1 MRKRSKMSAKGISA
15 NFWLIGLYYGAL
27 CPLQDRSDCSAH
39 GGLRADV
46 QSIFRWGFRLGFQT
60 GRTSGLAGNSN
71 SIPGLDDSN
80 YLYQGGYFC
89 ALLTSYRGKFSQ
101 KWEEKLEV

>member
-1 MRKRSKMSAKGISA
+1 MRKRSKTSAKGISA

-71 SIPGLDDSN
+71 DKYDFPEIPETSLLN
-80 YLYQGGYFC
+80 MYQVKMMSELSEQFPEQC
-89 ALLTSYRGKFSQ
+89 
-101 KWEEKLEV
+101 

>member
-1 MRKRSKMSAKGISA
+1 MRKRSKTSAKGISA

-71 SIPGLDDSN
+71 DKYDFPEIPEIS
-80 YLYQGGYFC
+80 
-89 ALLTSYRGKFSQ
+89 LLNMLQLKMMA
-101 KWEEKLEV
+101 ELLE

>member
-1 MRKRSKMSAKGISA
+1 MRKRSKTSARGIFA

-71 SIPGLDDSN
+71 DKYDFPEIPEIS
-80 YLYQGGYFC
+80 YLNMLWLKMVAELSEWCPEQC
-89 ALLTSYRGKFSQ
+89 
-101 KWEEKLEV
+101 